1 MSEQIIIRGAGCA
14 LLSARELKI
23 EIDGANERLKQEY
36 QEMQGRGRNY
46 LIDALSPEA
55 KQEMEEMVK
64 KEKDF

>member
-1 MSEQIIIRGAGCA
+1 MSEQIIIRGARCA